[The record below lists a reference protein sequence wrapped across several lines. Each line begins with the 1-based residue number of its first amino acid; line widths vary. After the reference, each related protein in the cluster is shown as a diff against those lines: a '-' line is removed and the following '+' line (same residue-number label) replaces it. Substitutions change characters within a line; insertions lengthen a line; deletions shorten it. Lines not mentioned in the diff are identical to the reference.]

1 MHFQDAK
8 TMSAVKKIMPR
19 AHLEPR
25 KGSVDQAVEY
35 CKKEGDFEERG
46 EKPKSQKEKG
56 EMEKKRWKR
65 VLELAEAG
73 DYETLK
79 EEEPGVWC
87 LHEEKLRK
95 KKKTKPEALS
105 SAPGEKLHEWYY
117 GVPGSGKSHKA
128 RMEHPGAYIKRK
140 NKWWDG
146 YEGEEVVIIE
156 EWSPDDKL
164 SLQNLKEWAD
174 KWPFGAERKGGYM
187 IIRPKKIIVTSN
199 YHPNDCCERAEDS
212 MALARRFKVT
222 HFSDVYK

>member
-1 MHFQDAK
+1 
-8 TMSAVKKIMPR
+8 
-19 AHLEPR
+19 
-25 KGSVDQAVEY
+25 
-35 CKKEGDFEERG
+35 
-46 EKPKSQKEKG
+46 
-56 EMEKKRWKR
+56 MEN
-65 VLELAEAG
+65 
-73 DYETLK
+73 
-79 EEEPGVWC
+79 
-87 LHEEKLRK
+87 
-95 KKKTKPEALS
+95 
-105 SAPGEKLHEWYY
+105 
-117 GVPGSGKSHKA
+117 
-128 RMEHPGAYIKRK
+128 PGAYIKRK

-146 YEGEEVVIIE
+146 YEGEDVVIIE